1 MKPEISAFVVDDEPV
16 ARRRI
21 ERLLRA
27 VSDVRIAGTFGSA
40 AEAVRAAGATVPDL
54 LILDIRMP
62 EIDGFELLSALAQRG
77 LHPYVIF
84 VTAYADRALDAFSTG
99 AVDYLL
105 KPFDEERF
113 ERSIERAKTLIRSK
127 ARASAAQSSARAAK
141 ESILGSRLLLSERGQ
156 VTVVPMHDIEF
167 VQASA
172 RNVKIHAAGRCYIFR
187 QSLRELEARLDP
199 SYFVRVHRSALV
211 NVEYISQ
218 MTSRLHG
225 DCELVLSRGTRLTLS
240 RRYRSRL
247 RPYLIQQRL
256 RSDRLTK

>member
-1 MKPEISAFVVDDEPV
+1 MKAEISTFVVDDEPV
-16 ARRRI
+16 ARRRV

-27 VSDVRIAGTFGSA
+27 VPDVRVTGTFGSA

-62 EIDGFELLSALAQRG
+62 ELDGFQLLNALAQRG

-84 VTAYADRALDAFSTG
+84 VTAYADRALDGFSSG

-113 ERSIERAKTLIRSK
+113 ARSIERAKTLIRSA
-127 ARASAAQSSARAAK
+127 ARSQAAR
-141 ESILGSRLLLSERGQ
+141 ESLLGSRLLLSERGQ
-156 VTVVPMHDIEF
+156 VTVVPMREIEF

-199 SYFVRVHRSALV
+199 SYFVRVHRSVLV
-211 NVEYISQ
+211 NVEHIAQ

-225 DCELVLSRGTRLTLS
+225 DCDLVLSRGTRLTLS
-240 RRYRSRL
+240 RRYRNRL

-256 RSDRLTK
+256 RSDRQSD